1 MVSSNSSGEHTEQNS
16 ADAATRNGL
25 VSRIERLRDR
35 QAVLDERYKTLVAQL
50 GAELYV
56 RTRRDAAFRL
66 PHEDLYA
73 EIEMIAIKCKQ
84 GRDRLS
90 ELESR
95 ARALGLSFDREC
107 RESDSAEGEEVH
119 AQSTGRHAA
128 SSGATS
134 RREPLEAV
142 KDAVSGASLACPR
155 CGAEPEPGDAFCG
168 TCGAALGVPGR
179 SPRHSSIPM
188 QQVRSSRERMLPSAV
203 SHSRGS
209 APDPAERIDLKPPK
223 GVVSNKVAGAFDIIA
238 ILLTFMPWV
247 GLNLYV
253 WSGSYSLPGLIQ
265 LVFKANNTA
274 ANYLGSS
281 YTGSDVGGTIF
292 VTVILVTAVWLSV
305 VIALGGD
312 AYACLSS
319 SRKGHSLGPL
329 IGFTCMA
336 GTVIVICFVVDMA
349 LASELS
355 KASLSVSGIVS
366 ATSGAWISLI
376 VGIAFLAYL
385 RSKSK

>member
-1 MVSSNSSGEHTEQNS
+1 MEEKNIARSSSVLSN
-16 ADAATRNGL
+16 DGL
-25 VSRIERLRDR
+25 ASRVARQRDR

-50 GAELYV
+50 GAEIYV

-73 EIEMIAIKCKQ
+73 EIEATAIKCKQ

-90 ELESR
+90 ELEAR

-107 RESDSAEGEEVH
+107 CESCSVEGEEVH
-119 AQSTGRHAA
+119 AQPAGRHAA
-128 SSGATS
+128 PSGATS
-134 RREPLEAV
+134 GREPLEAV
-142 KDAVSGASLACPR
+142 KEAASGASACSR
-155 CGAEPEPGDAFCG
+155 CGAESEPGDAFCG
-168 TCGAALGVPGR
+168 ACGAALTASGR
-179 SPRHSSIPM
+179 APRHSSISV
-188 QQVRSSRERMLPSAV
+188 QEERSFREGALPSAV
-203 SHSRGS
+203 SRSRVS
-209 APDPAERIDLKPPK
+209 APDPADRIDLKPPK
-223 GVVSNKVAGAFDIIA
+223 GAIPNRVAGVFDVVA

-281 YTGSDVGGTIF
+281 YTGSDAGGTIF
-292 VTVILVTAVWLSV
+292 VTVIFVTAVWLSV
-305 VIALGGD
+305 VIALGRD
-312 AYACLSS
+312 AYVCFSS
-319 SRKGHSLGPL
+319 SLKGHSSGPL
-329 IGFTCMA
+329 IGFVCMA
-336 GTVIVICFVVDMA
+336 GAVIVICFVVDMA
-349 LASELS
+349 LASQLS

-376 VGIAFLAYL
+376 AGIAFLAYL

>member
-1 MVSSNSSGEHTEQNS
+1 MVASDSLSGRTAQTG
-16 ADAATRNGL
+16 ADIGAQSEL
-25 VSRIERLRDR
+25 LSRIERLRDR

-66 PHEDLYA
+66 PYEDLYA
-73 EIEMIAIKCKQ
+73 EIEMTAIKCKQ
-84 GRDRLS
+84 GRDHLS

-128 SSGATS
+128 SSGVTS
-134 RREPLEAV
+134 RQEPLEAV
-142 KDAVSGASLACPR
+142 KEAASGASLACPR
-155 CGAEPEPGDAFCG
+155 CGAEPELGDAFCG
-168 TCGAALGVPGR
+168 TCGAALRVPGR

-188 QQVRSSRERMLPSAV
+188 QQVRSSRKGTIDSAV
-203 SHSRGS
+203 SPLKGE
-209 APDPAERIDLKPPK
+209 APDLAERIDLRPSK
-223 GVVSNKVAGAFDIIA
+223 GTASSKVAGVFDIIA

-247 GLNLYV
+247 SLNLYV

-265 LVFKANNTA
+265 LVFNVNNTA

-281 YTGSDVGGTIF
+281 YASSNVNAIIII
-292 VTVILVTAVWLSV
+292 VVAVVALIWLAV
-305 VIALGGD
+305 VISLGVN
-312 AYACLSS
+312 AYACFAAPQ
-319 SRKGHSLGPL
+319 KKPSLEPL
-329 IGFTCMA
+329 IGFVFMSGA
-336 GTVIVICFVVDMA
+336 VIAACFIADMT
-349 LASELS
+349 LASQFS
-355 KASLSVSGIVS
+355 KASLSVSGVIS
-366 ATSGAWISLI
+366 AVSGAWIGLI